1 MNIIKRKREELG
13 IPQVELAKRLNV
25 GRSAVC
31 NYEKGTRLPR
41 VALARKIGEVL
52 GFPWYEIYEEYEEE
66 KTNE

>member
-1 MNIIKRKREELG
+1 LNIIKRKREKLG

-41 VALARKIGEVL
+41 VDLARKIGKVL
-52 GFPWYEIYEEYEEE
+52 DFPWHKIYEGDGADEQ
-66 KTNE
+66 